1 MIYRSAPYLA
11 TLNDPYRRLQGHTI
25 RSGFRIFFVCER
37 HWHGVWGRE
46 VLQRSSGAEPRWGS
60 GSEAPRS
67 PKNVTSWGWK
77 NTYGEKQELSYREQI
92 ASQLRTQFV
101 QGISV
106 TLKSTLRVTQGHWKR
121 NHLTDH
127 IHDLQY
133 DELFTL
139 WRNVTSGN
147 RPKHGPKAS
156 A

>member
-1 MIYRSAPYLA
+1 M
-11 TLNDPYRRLQGHTI
+11 TLTADYKVTP
-25 RSGFRIFFVCER
+25 SGADLGFFLFARGTGMES
-37 HWHGVWGRE
+37 GGQWGRE